1 MRLKQYRLGGI
12 KIYLYIII
20 LKSIFIDMI
29 IVNVVQYCMA
39 KYPIFNTKYIKPWRD
54 IENAK
59 FDQKAKNH
67 AQGLVY

>member
-29 IVNVVQYCMA
+29 IVNVVQYCIAKGSIFNA
-39 KYPIFNTKYIKPWRD
+39 KYLKSWRD
-54 IENAK
+54 TKNVEI
-59 FDQKAKNH
+59 DQKAENH
-67 AQGLVY
+67 A